1 MTPEFR
7 HEPGSEP
14 FLPTNSA
21 DRVQMDRTRAVV
33 AVSFGVLAVALAIAA
48 VATDRAALVLLAAV
62 AAVAS
67 AAVASE
73 AAWRRL
79 FGRSTRAELEAATLR
94 LDEERRKAL
103 ERASRYEAEAIRA
116 RHDLAAA
123 MRTPTEPL
131 DPAGPGDPDLAPAAD
146 HPPADAAD
154 LGGPRFTGFD
164 DEEPP
169 TDRLLDGETGVFSQL
184 FFEASLEKRVSA
196 ARRGMRHLSLAVVDV
211 VTGVAEGRVAP
222 ADPKVV
228 ARTMTAVFRDA
239 DTIARAEDGTF
250 LLLFEDTPET
260 GAVWTMER
268 FRRRLADE
276 NPGHTTWVGISCYP
290 AYGFNA
296 EQLVEQAHDALAHA
310 REWRQDR
317 IEITAASPD

>member
-1 MTPEFR
+1 
-7 HEPGSEP
+7 
-14 FLPTNSA
+14 
-21 DRVQMDRTRAVV
+21 MDRTRAVV

-48 VATDRAALVLLAAV
+48 VVTDRAVLVLLAAV

-123 MRTPTEPL
+123 MRTRADDL
-131 DPAGPGDPDLAPAAD
+131 DPAADSPVAQGGNGGQGGTDAAPTTERPPAHPGDLGQPPVPGPD
-146 HPPADAAD
+146 D
-154 LGGPRFTGFD
+154 L
-164 DEEPP
+164 EPP
-169 TDRLLDGETGVFSQL
+169 TDRLLDAETGVFSQL

-211 VTGVAEGRVAP
+211 VTGVAEGTPRP

-239 DTIARAEDGTF
+239 DTIARADDGTF

-296 EQLVEQAHDALAHA
+296 EQLVEQAHEALVHA

>member
-1 MTPEFR
+1 
-7 HEPGSEP
+7 
-14 FLPTNSA
+14 
-21 DRVQMDRTRAVV
+21 MDRTRAVV
-33 AVSFGVLAVALAIAA
+33 AVTCGVLAVALAVAA
-48 VATDRAALVLLAAV
+48 VTTNRAVLVLVAAV

-79 FGRSTRAELEAATLR
+79 FGRSSRAELEAATVR

-116 RHDLAAA
+116 RHELAAA
-123 MRTPTEPL
+123 MRSRGGDATVGTDTTATYPETDLGAADVTTDLGATGAETT
-131 DPAGPGDPDLAPAAD
+131 DPDAPGGIGAPGVPGGGTAGAD
-146 HPPADAAD
+146 
-154 LGGPRFTGFD
+154 
-164 DEEPP
+164 EPTSEAQ
-169 TDRLLDGETGVFSQL
+169 TDRLLDAETGVFSQL
-184 FFEASLEKRVSA
+184 FFEASLDKRVSA

-211 VTGVAEGRVAP
+211 VTGVTEGRSDP
-222 ADPKVV
+222 ADPRLVS
-228 ARTMTAVFRDA
+228 RTMTSVFRDA
-239 DTIARAEDGTF
+239 DTIARADDGTF

-296 EQLVEQAHDALAHA
+296 DQLLGQAREALGHA

-317 IEITAASPD
+317 IEITAANPG